1 MILTAQ
7 EIYNHITSP
16 INISD
21 CNANELTSLIS
32 RSGICDEDIHIHIS
46 TPISIPDII
55 NAPTSGFA
63 QHLANILYKYRYSQ
77 SVIFSLYIS
86 NPYDDNNENG
96 SQGKYAPFNISSIP
110 LTTHLSRDSSG
121 MASISFLDQQGNEIT
136 GGYLSGDIYLHKFYG
151 TTIE

>member
-21 CNANELTSLIS
+21 CNANELTPLIS
-32 RSGICDEDIHIHIS
+32 RSSGDYDEDIHIHIS

-55 NAPTSGFA
+55 KKAPTSGFA
-63 QHLANILYKYRYSQ
+63 QHLANILYKYSYHQ

-86 NPYDDNNENG
+86 NPYEDNKGE
-96 SQGKYAPFNISSIP
+96 YEPFNISSIP

-121 MASISFLDQQGNEIT
+121 MASISFLDQQGKEIT
-136 GGYLSGDIYLHKFYG
+136 EGYLSGDIYLHKVPKPLPA
-151 TTIE
+151 

>member
-32 RSGICDEDIHIHIS
+32 RSSGDYDEDIHIHIS
-46 TPISIPDII
+46 TPISIQDII

-63 QHLANILYKYRYSQ
+63 QHLANILGKYSYHQ

-86 NPYDDNNENG
+86 NYKDESGD
-96 SQGKYAPFNISSIP
+96 QGEYGPFSILPIP
-110 LTTHLSRDSSG
+110 LITDLSRDSNG
-121 MASISFLDQQGNEIT
+121 MASISFSDHDGHKVVD
-136 GGYLSGDIYLHKFYG
+136 GYLSGDIYLHKVH
-151 TTIE
+151 EPLPA

>member
-21 CNANELTSLIS
+21 CNANELTPLIS
-32 RSGICDEDIHIHIS
+32 RSRGDYDEDIHIHIS

-55 NAPTSGFA
+55 KKAPTSGFA
-63 QHLANILYKYRYSQ
+63 QHLANILYKYQFNQ

-86 NPYDDNNENG
+86 NPYDDNE
-96 SQGKYAPFNISSIP
+96 PFNISSIP
-110 LTTHLSRDSSG
+110 LTTHLSRNSNG
-121 MASISFLDQQGNEIT
+121 LASISFLDPQGKEIT
-136 GGYLSGDIYLHKFYG
+136 GGYLSGDIYLHKVH
-151 TTIE
+151 EPLPA